1 MITTS
6 SKLIFFLTLNRQEY
20 GIFELNGQVEQSQC
34 ITVRRTK
41 GRFKLTDL
49 IVKNQN
55 GIEVDQLVGGKSYSF
70 TIFIVSKS
78 LIIEVPYYGRTT
90 DTKEIINQAVLPNYN
105 IDYGSM
111 RPILVFQS
119 PSSSADENFKNDMM
133 YVEIENAEISNMTLY
148 EKDSQNSLF

>member
-1 MITTS
+1 M
-6 SKLIFFLTLNRQEY
+6 
-20 GIFELNGQVEQSQC
+20 
-34 ITVRRTK
+34 
-41 GRFKLTDL
+41 

-90 DTKEIINQAVLPNYN
+90 DSQEIINQAVLPNYN

-111 RPILVFQS
+111 RSILVFQS
-119 PSSSADENFKNDMM
+119 PSSSESDNFKNDMM
-133 YVEIENAEISNMTLY
+133 YVEIENVDISNMTLY
-148 EKDSQNSLF
+148 DKDSQNSLF

>member
-1 MITTS
+1 M
-6 SKLIFFLTLNRQEY
+6 TLNRQEY

-41 GRFKLTDL
+41 GRLKLTDL

-90 DTKEIINQAVLPNYN
+90 DTKKITNQAVLPNYN

-148 EKDSQNSLF
+148 ENDSQNSLF